1 MLRHRKLIHEAIAF
15 LLQEGDTTGG
25 RNGHGRQKRKMEEM
39 CQIKATM
46 AQLVAENKARAAENK
61 ARAAENKAQAATIEA
76 LEAYKAAILSAAFHN
91 PAEGPKKVQ
100 RRARR

>member
-61 ARAAENKAQAATIEA
+61 AQAATIEA
-76 LEAYKAAILSAAFHN
+76 LEAYKAAIPTAAVHN
-91 PAEGPKKVQ
+91 LAEGPTKVQ